1 MQSSI
6 MPDDDDDES
15 DDGHK
20 RHRGRRRPKPNEQL
34 SRRGRS
40 GVLTCL
46 EALLGQVQPGKS
58 EVAQRRGVG
67 RLEVAEN
74 GGCPSGIAPSK
85 SRPKVVNPLANL
97 LARLTEILR
106 GPGDVLAEG
115 PGVGREGHDGTRCVC
130 KEEKIRDAKKTPNE
144 SLLSWEKVTMKRLR
158 RASRLEN
165 STLQRQELLTAD
177 QFSNDMP
184 SAIFRHAYPAL
195 AACLTRLF
203 AAAS

>member
-1 MQSSI
+1 
-6 MPDDDDDES
+6 
-15 DDGHK
+15 
-20 RHRGRRRPKPNEQL
+20 
-34 SRRGRS
+34 
-40 GVLTCL
+40 L

-130 KEEKIRDAKKTPNE
+130 KPTVDIYEDYGVQRSGRRGFTTYAKNLGFTDPDISLICRWQTERNRGGRAKFSSMVAAYTDYRQAKDARIKISKK
-144 SLLSWEKVTMKRLR
+144 
-158 RASRLEN
+158 
-165 STLQRQELLTAD
+165 
-177 QFSNDMP
+177 F
-184 SAIFRHAYPAL
+184 
-195 AACLTRLF
+195 
-203 AAAS
+203 